1 MARKGNPISV
11 RLDLNRSSDS
21 SRFSK
26 GDRESHRMGHSR
38 GCKPDGTQLGFETVC
53 KRKSYHFCLYLYYS
67 FLFFWNFVRICLA
80 LYSMFK
86 GVCSMLPDLDLNMP
100 YIPPAPEIFTH
111 PQAEAPN
118 VHLMSDAE
126 REEFH
131 RQMKEMEIRLEQL
144 RKANEYLRGKLREGQ
159 FKQFMQ
165 DIARAQARPEWRS
178 WHLDF
183 FD

>member
-100 YIPPAPEIFTH
+100 PPCTRNLYSSPGGGSQCTPYVGCGAGGVPPPNERNGNPAGTIAESQRIPSG
-111 PQAEAPN
+111 Q
-118 VHLMSDAE
+118 V
-126 REEFH
+126 
-131 RQMKEMEIRLEQL
+131 K
-144 RKANEYLRGKLREGQ
+144 RGA
-159 FKQFMQ
+159 
-165 DIARAQARPEWRS
+165 I
-178 WHLDF
+178 
-183 FD
+183 